1 MAETALVPAGLAGLD
16 AKTRNKLIKMYERE
30 RQRDAILQT
39 FNGLLDR
46 GTGLAK
52 ALVADEWGRHIVIT
66 GTCLSLSYLLRLQKD
81 EQGEDKN
88 KMAPA
93 AFEMIAGAAF
103 AFQAGKSF
111 WDVLTPW

>member
-1 MAETALVPAGLAGLD
+1 METALTDLSKLD
-16 AKTRNKLIKMYERE
+16 TKTRNKLIKLYKEE
-30 RQRDAILQT
+30 RQREAVLQT

-66 GTCLSLSYLLRLQKD
+66 ATCFSLSYLLRLQKD
-81 EQGEDKN
+81 EQGNEKN
-88 KMAPA
+88 QMAPA

-111 WDVLTPW
+111 WDVITPW